1 MLDARNRRRIAFWN
15 AFRLTAILAATAV
28 VATQAPPQRIVSL
41 VPALTDMLLA
51 IGARPQLAA
60 VSSYDDAPEVK
71 DLPRV
76 GGLLDSDV
84 GRIIS
89 RRPDLVLV
97 YGTQQDLV
105 TQLARAS
112 IPVFNYR
119 HAGLTHVIATM
130 RELGKTT
137 GHTSEAERVVGDIER
152 RITLVKTRTAAANK
166 VPTLLVFGRERGTLR
181 GIYASG
187 GRGFLHDMLEAA
199 GGINVFADMAS
210 ESVQVSA
217 EMILTRRPAAIVEL
231 RSVDIPSLA
240 ARKTEIDSWSAL
252 STVPAVRNLRVY
264 LLGGKSLVVPG
275 PLVADGVEQIAR
287 VLHPE
292 LFK

>member
-1 MLDARNRRRIAFWN
+1 MRH
-15 AFRLTAILAATAV
+15 
-28 VATQAPPQRIVSL
+28 
-41 VPALTDMLLA
+41 
-51 IGARPQLAA
+51 
-60 VSSYDDAPEVK
+60 
-71 DLPRV
+71 
-76 GGLLDSDV
+76 
-84 GRIIS
+84 
-89 RRPDLVLV
+89 DLVLV